1 MSKIIVQ
8 GNSVLISC
16 DTHFLHHPI
25 GSETCKIVN
34 LSDKRED
41 LKFDEGT
48 GLPQKTISATN
59 QEKDVKINFVC
70 SALSPDNSLLAI
82 QSPGKELL
90 VYNVQT
96 WEVIFKRQLGRGAS
110 KILFSPDSRNIVVGD
125 KTGDV
130 FLYNIF
136 SDEKETAL
144 LGHLSMVLDIIM
156 TNDGKHLITCDRDE
170 KIRVSNYPNCYNI
183 ENYCL
188 GHEQF
193 VTNVQFL
200 PHNNNILISC
210 SGDGTV
216 RLWDYLKGSLRDIH
230 NFNNSRDKSITPIAE
245 TKNQLKCFTS
255 VQLDDKTS
263 LLCVSVFKS
272 NTIHILFI
280 KDESLAVVNK
290 LDLSFE
296 PVHLQL
302 SRCEDSEDVNLWLIG
317 NNEMH
322 LYVWNTVEKDFSVAT
337 NTLLL
342 KTVDIINSNLK
353 ELIVESSEEN
363 VIYVLQKRKMDE
375 ITDYY
380 VRKQARIDEKNK
392 RSNKQSE

>member
-1 MSKIIVQ
+1 MSKIVVQ
-8 GNSVLISC
+8 GNSVLISSE
-16 DTHFLHHPI
+16 THFLHHLI
-25 GSETCKIVN
+25 GSETCKIVK
-34 LSDKRED
+34 LSDKHEEVKAD
-41 LKFDEGT
+41 EEGT
-48 GLPQKTISATN
+48 VLPSKIISATN

-70 SALSPDNSLLAI
+70 SALSSDNSFLAI

-96 WEVIFKRQLGRGAS
+96 WEVIYKRQLGRGAS
-110 KILFSPDSRNIVVGD
+110 KILFSPDSKNIVVGD

-130 FLYNIF
+130 FLYKIY
-136 SDEKETAL
+136 SDEKETSL
-144 LGHLSMVLDIIM
+144 LGHLSMVLDIVM
-156 TNDGKHLITCDRDE
+156 TKDSKHLITCDRDE

-200 PHNNNILISC
+200 PHNNELLISC

-216 RLWDYLKGSLRDIH
+216 RLWDYLKGTLQNMYNFHNTRDE
-230 NFNNSRDKSITPIAE
+230 SITPSAE

-272 NTIHILFI
+272 NTIHVLFV
-280 KDESLAVVNK
+280 KDGSFAVANK

-302 SRCEDSEDVNLWLIG
+302 SRCQESKEIHLWLIC
-317 NNEMH
+317 NNELQ
-322 LYVWNTVEKDFSVAT
+322 LYAWNTTEKAFSNAT
-337 NTLLL
+337 NPLFL
-342 KTVDIINSNLK
+342 KTVEIIKSNLK
-353 ELIVESSEEN
+353 ELIVESSEDN

-380 VRKQARIDEKNK
+380 LRKQARIEEKNK
-392 RSNKQSE
+392 NKKIK